1 MIGKTVSHYKII
13 EKLGGG
19 GMGVVYKAKDTNLD
33 RIVALK
39 FLPQHLLADKEAEQR
54 FISEAKAASSF
65 DHPNICT
72 IYDINKTED
81 DQFYIVM
88 GYYAGETLKK
98 KLNAGPLQIDTAINY
113 ATQIANGLTRAHEA
127 GIIHRD
133 IKPENVMVTD
143 RDEVKILDFGLA
155 KTSGEPSIT
164 KMGST
169 VGTVSY
175 MSPEQTKGDNV
186 DHRSDIWS
194 LGVVLYEMLTGRLP
208 FKGDYEQAIIY
219 SILNEEPETVSE
231 LNRGVS
237 PQLNNVITR
246 TLEKNPDGRYQ
257 KISALLDDL
266 IAIQDQLKD
275 KKLKQVSSHQP
286 KLVRKSIYFYIGI
299 TVVIL
304 LITLMVIFFFQNQE
318 QETTISSLAVLPFSN
333 TNPDPDTDFLGF
345 ALADEI
351 IGDLAYLKSI
361 TVRASSSIRQYE
373 NQIAD
378 PVTAGNDLEVDYVL
392 TGNYLKQANDMR
404 LNIELVNVH
413 TNEMIWRVPVEVEYK
428 NAFRL
433 QDIVSEKVVKGLEI
447 QFSQD
452 ERERMRTD
460 IPKNPLAYEYYLRS
474 LSYPH
479 IVEGEKLAIA
489 MIEKSI
495 QLDSTFAP
503 AFAELGWRHNR
514 LGQWSF
520 SSTEHKI
527 ESERAFLKALSLN
540 DELPD
545 AYVGLSNIYTDI
557 GKTEKAVELT
567 QRALKIRPNDAYAH
581 FRLSYTYRYAGML
594 KQSEQEIEI
603 ALALDPKNPRFVS
616 GGLTYLYL
624 GNYEKALQTFELN
637 RESAFSLHSKGEI
650 FLRMGHR
657 KQAVEYFDSVLR
669 IKGEEL
675 SALDASIKKA
685 YILNNKT
692 YALSQMEEYEQ
703 ANPQDGEVWI
713 LIAQNYAL
721 LGNIEGC
728 IRALKKTI
736 ELGFFNY
743 PFMLKDSFLDP
754 VRDDLEF
761 QRVLEFAKEKYE
773 AFKNKYFPEK

>member
-1 MIGKTVSHYKII
+1 
-13 EKLGGG
+13 
-19 GMGVVYKAKDTNLD
+19 MGVVYKAKDTNLD

>member
-1 MIGKTVSHYKII
+1 
-13 EKLGGG
+13 
-19 GMGVVYKAKDTNLD
+19 
-33 RIVALK
+33 
-39 FLPQHLLADKEAEQR
+39 
-54 FISEAKAASSF
+54 
-65 DHPNICT
+65 
-72 IYDINKTED
+72 
-81 DQFYIVM
+81 
-88 GYYAGETLKK
+88 
-98 KLNAGPLQIDTAINY
+98 
-113 ATQIANGLTRAHEA
+113 
-127 GIIHRD
+127 
-133 IKPENVMVTD
+133 MVTD